1 MLFEK
6 HLNFNENGEI
16 IEERKEIENEILYDV
31 LKRKKGKL
39 ITEIKTE
46 KIINPEL
53 QRVADEAIETIEKAK
68 TATGNVGDVSY
79 YYSFLKGYYFY
90 IHKKINRE
98 GSYVESI
105 HYYSVSLANKTLFE
119 EIIKTDPLRKE
130 TKS

>member
-16 IEERKEIENEILYDV
+16 IEERNEIENEILYDV